1 MVQTRAVHVFIDDS
15 GDGGFKVG
23 QGSTSHLVM
32 AACVFRDPKQIEL
45 LADAVRACSSKNRVD
60 SEFKYAKTKD
70 RIRSCF
76 FDCTAHIQYDVR
88 AIIMTEEW
96 IWSPRYRS
104 SPSKFKSFTIGQLL
118 SHGFGQIHDAK
129 VFIDGQDTKAFGI
142 SDAEHVAGIANRPS
156 PGTIA
161 QVRFV
166 DSKANVGIQL
176 ADMVAGAINRG
187 VRTHSKPDT
196 RHLDR
201 IRSRTFQPRGSYWFF
216 K

>member
-1 MVQTRAVHVFIDDS
+1 MHVFIDDS

-32 AACVFRDPKQIEL
+32 AACVFRDPKQIERL
-45 LADAVRACSSKNRVD
+45 SEAVGRCAARNRVTG
-60 SEFKYAKTKD
+60 EFKYAKTKD
-70 RIRSCF
+70 RIRGCF
-76 FDCTAHIQYDVR
+76 FDCTADVEYDIR
-88 AIIMTEEW
+88 AIIMTKEW

-104 SPSKFKSFTIGQLL
+104 SPSRFKSFAIGQLL

-142 SDAEHVAGIANRPS
+142 PDAEHVAGIANRAA
-156 PGTIA
+156 PGTIST
-161 QVRFV
+161 VRFV
-166 DSKANVGIQL
+166 DSRANVGIQL

-187 VRTHSKPDT
+187 VRTHAQSDP
-196 RHLDR
+196 RHLDV
-201 IRSRTFQPRGSYWFF
+201 IRHRTYQPRGSYWFF